1 MNIRTKKQT
10 KILKDPVPPDDEAI
24 IRQMIMEEDDAAQKK
39 DQLKDKEIILKRKRA
54 AKDLGVKIS
63 KVILAIVILLF
74 TISLFSPWFVFGGK
88 ATDLGFVEK
97 TPSMLPKQIES
108 VEGVLMASPISLVTF
123 VVSHVKDYK
132 AAYKDD
138 GKKISP
144 ISVLHMGMIM
154 TFLLPLLLAAGAALI
169 LVLKKGLGGLRF
181 VKVASV
187 ITILIVC
194 INGFLLKM
202 PYMNV
207 FVIHA
212 QSELKRM
219 NALNGVDI
227 TSSGIKMN
235 TSFFPYTLSFTNTFF
250 IAMGFVGLWL
260 LTAAILVEIKR
271 KRDEDLRDIEIKTK
285 TKK

>member
-1 MNIRTKKQT
+1 
-10 KILKDPVPPDDEAI
+10 DDE
-24 IRQMIMEEDDAAQKK
+24 AQKK
-39 DQLKDKEIILKRKRA
+39 DQLKDKEITSKRRRA

-63 KVILAIVILLF
+63 KVILAVVITLF
-74 TISLFSPWFVFGGK
+74 IISLFSPWFVFGGK

-108 VEGVLMASPISLVTF
+108 VDGVLMASPTTLVSF
-123 VVSHVKDYK
+123 VFSHINDYK
-132 AAYKDD
+132 TTFKDA
-138 GKKISP
+138 GNKISP
-144 ISVLHMGMIM
+144 LSVIHMGILM
-154 TFLLPLLLAAGAALI
+154 TFLLPLLLAIGAALVLI
-169 LVLKKGLGGLRF
+169 LKKGLGWLRF
-181 VKVASV
+181 VKISSI
-187 ITILIVC
+187 ITGLTICL
-194 INGFLLKM
+194 NAFLLKFT
-202 PYMNV
+202 YMNM

-235 TSFFPYTLSFTNTFF
+235 TSVYPYTLSFTNTFL

-260 LTAAILVEIKR
+260 LISAILVEIKR